1 MNFQFLKIWV
11 SENEYNLTA
20 NFKYATHKYTL
31 VENFEISLNLSFILL
46 VWNIRWAFFLLCYVA
61 IFRKKIN

>member
-46 VWNIRWAFFLLCYVA
+46 V
-61 IFRKKIN
+61 